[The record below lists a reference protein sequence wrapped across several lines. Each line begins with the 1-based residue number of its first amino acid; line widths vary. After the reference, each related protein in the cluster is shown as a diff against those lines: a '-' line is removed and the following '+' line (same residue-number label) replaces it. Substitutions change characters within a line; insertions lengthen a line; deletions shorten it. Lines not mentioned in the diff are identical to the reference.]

1 MKKIISVILIVCCM
15 LTVCS
20 CSAIKNKF
28 GKKNENSPIAP
39 FETAAANTN
48 ASNVIVDI
56 EKETELGKLT
66 SKLEVNFANDG
77 SASIVYT
84 YEKFNLIGEG
94 AEDETKSTVT
104 CNIVRAADGTYSG
117 DMPEGLDLSA
127 VSAAPALKLESVK
140 DAAVV
145 NEKGDTLTVA
155 VPADVSAAVYGSA
168 LSYDSELEIFIKN
181 GAVSLM
187 EITFEGG
194 KITYQYA

>member
-1 MKKIISVILIVCCM
+1 MKKIISVILVICCM

-20 CSAIKNKF
+20 CSAIKDKF
-28 GKKNENSPIAP
+28 GKKGEDSLVAP
-39 FETAAANTN
+39 FETAVANTN
-48 ASNVIVDI
+48 ASNVIVNS
-56 EKETELGKLT
+56 EVETELGKLT
-66 SKLEVNFANDG
+66 SKLEVNFASDG
-77 SASIVYT
+77 SANIVYT

-94 AEDETKSTVT
+94 AEDEIKSTVT

-127 VSAAPALKLESVK
+127 VSAAPALKLEAVK
-140 DAAVV
+140 DTAVV
-145 NEKGDTLTVA
+145 NEVGDVLTVA
-155 VPADVSAAVYGSA
+155 VSADVSAEVYGSA
-168 LSYDSELEIFIKN
+168 LSYDSELEISIKN